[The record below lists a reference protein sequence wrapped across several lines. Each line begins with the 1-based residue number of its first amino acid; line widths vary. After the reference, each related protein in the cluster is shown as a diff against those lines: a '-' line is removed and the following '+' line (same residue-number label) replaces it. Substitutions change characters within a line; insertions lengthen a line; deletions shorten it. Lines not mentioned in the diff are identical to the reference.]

1 MFSAETCSNHYSH
14 VCNLSD
20 PTKTLICVRAHI
32 LNTRRPPMAH
42 ARGGMR
48 EAPSNPS
55 SDSTDQITDHFAAL
69 FDSVYEQ
76 VCDIVPAAIY
86 SHVFS

>member
-55 SDSTDQITDHFAAL
+55 SDSTDQITDHSAPCCNEPSAAATNK
-69 FDSVYEQ
+69 
-76 VCDIVPAAIY
+76 I
-86 SHVFS
+86 